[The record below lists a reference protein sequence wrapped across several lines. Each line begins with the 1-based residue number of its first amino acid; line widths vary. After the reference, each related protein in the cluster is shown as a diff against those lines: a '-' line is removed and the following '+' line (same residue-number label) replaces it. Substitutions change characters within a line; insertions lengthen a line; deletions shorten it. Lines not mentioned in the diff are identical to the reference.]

1 MTMAKKAKKIDL
13 HDMILN
19 VKEGLS
25 LLPGDEERQRMAQQ
39 ISEITAELDVL
50 RDNIL
55 KYPHESEIH
64 QVSGAI
70 LTLVS
75 FLNSVK
81 DKPLLAE
88 SLFPKKTKAR
98 KAKGITVDTDAVLN
112 LLEGLSA
119 EKIPEELAKYKK
131 DTLVDL
137 AAKLNISV
145 NTKLKKDAL
154 ADKIFKLGFAN
165 KRGYDLLSGKESG

>member
-1 MTMAKKAKKIDL
+1 MTMATKTKKIDL
-13 HDMILN
+13 HDMLLK

-25 LLPGDEERQRMAQQ
+25 LLPGDEERQRLTQL
-39 ISEITAELDVL
+39 ISEIIAELDVL
-50 RDNIL
+50 RENIV
-55 KYPHESEIH
+55 KYPHESEIQ

-70 LTLVS
+70 HTLVS
-75 FLNSVK
+75 FFNSVK

-98 KAKGITVDTDAVLN
+98 KAKGIAVDTDAVLH

-119 EKIPEELAKYKK
+119 EKILEELTKYKK

-137 AAKLNISV
+137 AVKLNISV

-165 KRGYDLLSGKESG
+165 KRGYDLLSGKERG

>member
-1 MTMAKKAKKIDL
+1 M
-13 HDMILN
+13 
-19 VKEGLS
+19 
-25 LLPGDEERQRMAQQ
+25 
-39 ISEITAELDVL
+39 
-50 RDNIL
+50 
-55 KYPHESEIH
+55 
-64 QVSGAI
+64 
-70 LTLVS
+70 S
-75 FLNSVK
+75 FFNSVK

-98 KAKGITVDTDAVLN
+98 KAKGIAVDTDAVLH

-119 EKIPEELAKYKK
+119 EKILEELTKYKK

-137 AAKLNISV
+137 AVKLNISV

-165 KRGYDLLSGKESG
+165 KRGYDLLSGKERG